1 MHVLNVHFQLHFFFL
16 VLEGQRWIEAHALRT
31 RTRSQCRQYLRWAV
45 CVCVVRFVLSVHKLI
60 NCHWTD
66 FHTLS
71 LELKNYDAVCSVHC
85 SIGFWAVVG
94 VVVVWD
100 ECSIRI
106 CTRKTYRH
114 EKNKL
119 VWNSED
125 LRSNPHMIYVL
136 NVRSKVIF
144 YAKMGVC
151 D

>member
-1 MHVLNVHFQLHFFFL
+1 MHVLNVHFQLHIFFYSGRATL
-16 VLEGQRWIEAHALRT
+16 DRSAHARAHI
-31 RTRSQCRQYLRWAV
+31 AV
-45 CVCVVRFVLSVHKLI
+45 NTNAELCVCVVRFVLTVHKLI

-66 FHTLS
+66 FRTLR
-71 LELKNYDAVCSVHC
+71 LELKNYDAVCSVYC
-85 SIGFWAVVG
+85 SVGCWAVVG
-94 VVVVWD
+94 AVVVWD

-136 NVRSKVIF
+136 NVRSKMIF
-144 YAKMGVC
+144 YAERGVC